1 MKAMKKRIFTA
12 FFFFLAA
19 IVHAQNQQANNKP
32 ATAMGRDSMDIKEQ
46 LVNLAIQNSSYQIDD
61 ANIQIAEYNLRK
73 AKNSWFNNIGVTG
86 NINEFAVTNSTVAS
100 YYPKYNLG
108 VTIPLGLF
116 STHSND
122 VKIATKVVEINAL
135 QKTEKEKALRREV
148 LTRFENFLERK
159 DNLKIENE
167 TVQEV
172 QTTYIKAKNDYSAS
186 LTTIDKMTTAF
197 REYNDELQK
206 QRTAERNYNVAYI
219 ELEELV
225 GFRLRDVL
233 IQFGY
238 ITN

>member
-1 MKAMKKRIFTA
+1 
-12 FFFFLAA
+12 
-19 IVHAQNQQANNKP
+19 
-32 ATAMGRDSMDIKEQ
+32 
-46 LVNLAIQNSSYQIDD
+46 
-61 ANIQIAEYNLRK
+61 
-73 AKNSWFNNIGVTG
+73 
-86 NINEFAVTNSTVAS
+86 
-100 YYPKYNLG
+100 
-108 VTIPLGLF
+108 
-116 STHSND
+116 
-122 VKIATKVVEINAL
+122 INAL

>member
-159 DNLKIENE
+159 DNLKI
-167 TVQEV
+167 
-172 QTTYIKAKNDYSAS
+172 
-186 LTTIDKMTTAF
+186 
-197 REYNDELQK
+197 
-206 QRTAERNYNVAYI
+206 
-219 ELEELV
+219 
-225 GFRLRDVL
+225 
-233 IQFGY
+233 
-238 ITN
+238 